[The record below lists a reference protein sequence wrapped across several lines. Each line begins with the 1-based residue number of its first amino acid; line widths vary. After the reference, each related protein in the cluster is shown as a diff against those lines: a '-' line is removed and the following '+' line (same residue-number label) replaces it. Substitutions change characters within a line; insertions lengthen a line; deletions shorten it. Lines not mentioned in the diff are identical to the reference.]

1 MLLAEAEKYKDY
13 IAIKKDIDCNQIELK
28 INLRKKKLLYK

>member
-28 INLRKKKLLYK
+28 NKLKEENITL